1 MYQLLGRAVLPAA
14 LRGAA
19 GLFGR
24 ATVQTSA
31 QATARAAA
39 AFRSNLL
46 SASRNASRGAIR
58 SSSARGGG
66 SLLGRA
72 AVTYT
77 AFDVL
82 GDILGSFFSGAGSG
96 ITGGVLGGE
105 GDRRAGTAGSAAGS
119 SSLSSSFS
127 PFGGTGGNFSGENKE
142 NCCCCRET
150 LALLGSI
157 DSTLKANLRVSTA
170 QVQLEASRNAAERER
185 LAETSRQNVPGM
197 GGAGETAKDVAEQT
211 GYNIGQFILQTV
223 AALGFGNIGQTTQQN
238 AGTHQEKV
246 LFGEGPSPAPG
257 TQKSFNP
264 GTYKEEPQKKAS
276 GGLILGPGGPR
287 EDKILARLAGGG
299 RVNLSNGEY
308 VINAESTRAN
318 LSLLQKINSNPFSMA
333 AQEEK
338 KAIKQGAIIGNIV
351 AETLENTFKKQNL
364 FGKEDRKQ
372 IVYVT
377 QKPPSPAPNT
387 KTSGGTSVGDMFS
400 SMLSSVTGSNN
411 NLTDLIA
418 RSESRGDPNVYRKRG
433 QAVEGQDLQ
442 NLTVDDVIALGGTA
456 YGKYQFTPE
465 TLMMLSRDLKLDTSK
480 VKFTEALQDK
490 LANHQIMKIKSVQA
504 AIRDPSE
511 KNINA
516 AMTDISF
523 VWRGLPDPRSGMTF
537 QDQYAKF
544 NKSNVPV
551 SEFRDEFMA
560 FLQNKKASPLQN
572 IMATL
577 KKTGQFLE
585 QTALSKEIAANKQ
598 MQGTAV
604 PTVVMN
610 NQGGQRQSSSPMTAI
625 LDTTGPRLPLL
636 ASQFTT
642 AIQTI

>member
-1 MYQLLGRAVLPAA
+1 MLPALFAVGRAVLPSA
-14 LRGAA
+14 LRAAA

-24 ATVQTSA
+24 TAVQTSA
-31 QATARAAA
+31 QATARAAG

-105 GDRRAGTAGSAAGS
+105 GGRRAGTAGSAAGS

-157 DSTLKANLRVSTA
+157 DNTLKANLRVSTA

-197 GGAGETAKDVAEQT
+197 GGARETAKDVAEQT
-211 GYNIGQFILQTV
+211 GYNIGQFILQAV
-223 AALGFGNIGQTTQQN
+223 AALGFGNAGQTTQQN
-238 AGTHQEKV
+238 A
-246 LFGEGPSPAPG
+246 G

-287 EDKILARLAGGG
+287 EDLVSARLAGGG

-351 AETLENTFKKQNL
+351 AETLEKTFKKQNL

-377 QKPPSPAPNT
+377 QKSPSPTLDT

-400 SMLSSVTGSNN
+400 SMLSSMTGRDN

-418 RSESRGDPNVYRKRG
+418 KSESRGDPNIYRKGG
-433 QAVEGQDLQ
+433 QAVAGQDLQ
-442 NLTVDDVIALGGTA
+442 KLTIDEVIALGGTA

-465 TLMMLSRDLKLDTSK
+465 TLMMLSRDLKLDTAK
-480 VKFTEALQDK
+480 IKFTEAVQDK

-523 VWRGLPDPRSGMTF
+523 VWRGLPDPRSGTTY

-544 NKSNVPV
+544 NKSNVPIG
-551 SEFRDEFMA
+551 EFRDEFMA

-577 KKTGQFLE
+577 KRTGQFLE
-585 QTALSKEIAANKQ
+585 QTALSKEMAANKQ
-598 MQGTAV
+598 MQAAAT
-604 PTVVMN
+604 PTVVVN

-636 ASQFTT
+636 ASQFTPIST
-642 AIQTI
+642 FIL